1 MKAVTATIG
10 QTALLLVLGAAI
22 GVGVNTVRG
31 KDQIDLRRNYFP
43 PPTTAPASAT
53 QPVQKREFQE
63 LTLDEVVEVFDD
75 AKVVT
80 GEYVFVD
87 ARADGPYQEGH
98 IPGALQCDYYRSER
112 YLPSVLDRV
121 QNAEKVV
128 VYCNGGDCEDSLLV
142 CREFL
147 SLAVP
152 PERTYV
158 FRGGWEA
165 WKQAGEPFE
174 QGEK

>member
-43 PPTTAPASAT
+43 PPTTAPTPAT
-53 QPVQKREFQE
+53 QPVQKSEFHE
-63 LTLDEVVEVFDD
+63 LTLDEVVKVFDD
-75 AKVVT
+75 AKVAT

-87 ARADGPYQEGH
+87 ARADGPFREGH
-98 IPGALQCDYYRSER
+98 IPRAVQCDYYRSEN
-112 YLPSVLDRV
+112 YLPSVLTEV
-121 QNAEKVV
+121 AGAEKVI
-128 VYCNGGDCEDSLLV
+128 VYCNGGECEDSLLV

-147 SLAVP
+147 SLGVSL
-152 PERTYV
+152 ERV
-158 FRGGWEA
+158 FLFRGGWQE
-165 WKQAGEPFE
+165 WKDAGMPFE
-174 QGEK
+174 QSER